1 MSYDTFVPVSYLPE
15 FQPMLVDFLS
25 ICLPESGR
33 CLDINGRHCYYE
45 HICSHF
51 IGFWC
56 LFDENQMIGTVAL
69 SELSCQSC
77 ELKSLYLLQ
86 KYHGLGYGKMMLAH
100 AISAAKS
107 AGYKKMFLDSLSTST
122 RAVALYRRMGFT
134 DTEKYNSSQFSD
146 VFMLLEL

>member
-1 MSYDTFVPVSYLPE
+1 MSYDSFVPVGYSPE
-15 FQPMLVDFLS
+15 FQPLLVEFLS
-25 ICLPESGR
+25 LCLPESGR
-33 CLDINGRHCYYE
+33 CLDISGRHSYYE
-45 HICSHF
+45 HISSHF

-56 LFDENQMIGTVAL
+56 MFDNGRIIGTVAL
-69 SELSCQSC
+69 SELNSESC

-86 KYHGLGYGKMMLAH
+86 KYHGMGYGKMMLAH

-122 RAVALYRRMGFT
+122 RAVALYRKMGFT

-146 VFMLLEL
+146 VFMMLEL